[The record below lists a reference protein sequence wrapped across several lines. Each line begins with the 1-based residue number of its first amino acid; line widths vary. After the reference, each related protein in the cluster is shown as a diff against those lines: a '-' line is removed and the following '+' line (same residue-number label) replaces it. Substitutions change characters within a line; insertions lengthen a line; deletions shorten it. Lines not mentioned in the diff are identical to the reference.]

1 VNKPKIYT
9 IGVYGWTEEDFFNKL
24 QEKNIDLFVDIRFRR
39 GMRGGKYPFAN
50 SKYLQD
56 KLKEIGIEYLH
67 LKELAPTESI
77 RAIQK
82 QEDKKANVLT
92 STREH
97 LASAYIEMYNRQVL
111 DKYDLSIFEEL
122 MRTHKAIVVF
132 CVEREARACHRSI
145 ASEYLGRK
153 FNLEV
158 EHL

>member
-122 MRTHKAIVVF
+122 MRTHSYCCFLRRKRGAGLSQI
-132 CVEREARACHRSI
+132 HR
-145 ASEYLGRK
+145 
-153 FNLEV
+153 F
-158 EHL
+158 